1 MNMRKSID
9 TYIKAIAHDNEQEIR
24 ENYMTV
30 ADYIIN
36 DAESC
41 TGYYEYFDDDE
52 LDETGE
58 PTEAQIEELK
68 AYLRE
73 HYTTPIEHHIED
85 VMLTKHH
92 NGNDNLQYKADGKT
106 YEVDGEFYVDKE
118 YRLHHTHI
126 FENGDEQEIVIPYK
140 NGEHTLCSM
149 REYTAKYDTNSMKG
163 VEYSFKAKNLQ
174 EAIKFAQYKFFA
186 YPNIEIY
193 DDTDTVKACTG
204 PLVFG
209 K

>member
-58 PTEAQIEELK
+58 PTEAQIDELK
-68 AYLRE
+68 TYLRE
-73 HYTTPIEHHIED
+73 HYTTPIEHRIED

-126 FENGDEQEIVIPYK
+126 FENGDEQEIIIPYK
-140 NGEHTLCSM
+140 NGEHTL
-149 REYTAKYDTNSMKG
+149 
-163 VEYSFKAKNLQ
+163 
-174 EAIKFAQYKFFA
+174 
-186 YPNIEIY
+186 
-193 DDTDTVKACTG
+193 
-204 PLVFG
+204 
-209 K
+209 